1 MLLNSHMQ
9 IITANCN
16 FFIFTDESSDVG
28 LEVGLSVAGV
38 FIFLLFFLLPI
49 CLVGVYCVSKREQR
63 SVQSRV
69 VETSASGSGG
79 TAVVTSTQTNETSF
93 TDVAA
98 PYLTQPPLPQP
109 AITQYPPQHQQS
121 VYHKDAHLSVQVPP
135 PSYESATT
143 FPSYVPQVS

>member
-1 MLLNSHMQ
+1 MYS
-9 IITANCN
+9 II

-28 LEVGLSVAGV
+28 LAVGLSVASV
-38 FIFLLFFLLPI
+38 ITFLLFFLLPI
-49 CLVGVYCVSKREQR
+49 CLIVVVYCVSEREQR

-69 VETSASGSGG
+69 VETSASGG

-98 PYLTQPPLPQP
+98 PYPTQPPLPQP

>member
-1 MLLNSHMQ
+1 M
-9 IITANCN
+9 
-16 FFIFTDESSDVG
+16 
-28 LEVGLSVAGV
+28 
-38 FIFLLFFLLPI
+38 
-49 CLVGVYCVSKREQR
+49 GVYCVSKREQR

-69 VETSASGSGG
+69 VETSASGG

-109 AITQYPPQHQQS
+109 AITQYHPQHQQS